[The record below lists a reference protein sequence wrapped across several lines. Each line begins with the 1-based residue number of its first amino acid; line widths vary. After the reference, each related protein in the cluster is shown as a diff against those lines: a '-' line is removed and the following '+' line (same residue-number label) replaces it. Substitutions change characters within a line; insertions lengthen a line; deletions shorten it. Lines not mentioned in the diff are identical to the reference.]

1 MFDSLEELSA
11 KLAAAGYFI
20 DPVMTQVVLLA
31 AKLQK
36 PLLLEG
42 PAGSGKSTFLENI
55 IAQDMTRRF
64 GARRMPMI
72 IFDGKGERQFLDR
85 LLPHIEA
92 AGRLQDL
99 RVIDPTHPSESA
111 RYNPFYALDDAYQE
125 HVNFIFRSFGLRE
138 DFFKGHQEA
147 YLSDLVRILQYTGKL
162 FNVYDVLV
170 MALDEKVL
178 EEQIGIA
185 KARLASAPSISM
197 QKRLNFEMSV
207 KMLQRSLADR
217 ERVEKIANENGIE
230 TIQGNAFDAIARP
243 ESFSLLYLN
252 PPYDSEIGSIA
263 NRRMEAVFLEHTY
276 RWIAMEGVLIL
287 VIPFE
292 RLHDCAGILSSH
304 FAALNVFRMTDPD
317 SVQYRQIAV
326 LGLRRDVRG
335 AAVENN
341 KRQLLSV
348 GLYGSFLGLPELQPG
363 ACLPYSIP
371 PSGEAELSYRGLPYD
386 LLEDLL
392 PQSGAW
398 KQAAPLLMPH
408 EDVATGRPITPLHG
422 GHVGLLCTAGLLN
435 GVFGQGEDRHIARW
449 RSVKHVTTFVE
460 QDGDTEI
467 IHHRERWANE
477 LYLVYAD
484 GRTLK
489 LTETPAK
496 KEGET
501 DGECTPAARAA

>member
-1 MFDSLEELSA
+1 MARSIARLKMGYYPLPEREGA
-11 KLAAAGYFI
+11 KLC
-20 DPVMTQVVLLA
+20 TLLVFN
-31 AKLQK
+31 
-36 PLLLEG
+36 G
-42 PAGSGKSTFLENI
+42 PASVVDPCAGQGTALNLLTQG
-55 IAQDMTRRF
+55 ANVRRY
-64 GARRMPMI
+64 GVELDA
-72 IFDGKGERQFLDR
+72 ER
-85 LLPHIEA
+85 A
-92 AGRLQDL
+92 
-99 RVIDPTHPSESA
+99 
-111 RYNPFYALDDAYQE
+111 
-125 HVNFIFRSFGLRE
+125 
-138 DFFKGHQEA
+138 
-147 YLSDLVRILQYTGKL
+147 
-162 FNVYDVLV
+162 
-170 MALDEKVL
+170 
-178 EEQIGIA
+178 
-185 KARLASAPSISM
+185 LASKAS
-197 QKRLNFEMSV
+197 
-207 KMLQRSLADR
+207 
-217 ERVEKIANENGIE
+217 GIQ
-230 TIQGNAFDAIARP
+230 TTQGNAFDAAVKP

-263 NRRMEAVFLEHTY
+263 NRRMEALFLEHTY
-276 RWIAMEGVLIL
+276 RWLVMEGVLVL

-292 RLHDCAGILSSH
+292 RLQDCAGILSSH
-304 FAALNVFRMTDPD
+304 FARLTVLRMTDED

-335 AAVENN
+335 AAVESN
-341 KRQLLSV
+341 KRQLLSI
-348 GLYGSFLGLPELQPG
+348 GLYGSFLGLPELKPG
-363 ACLPYSIP
+363 ACPPYSVP

-435 GVFGQGEDRHIARW
+435 GVFGQGDDRHIAHW

-496 KEGET
+496 KEDEA
-501 DGECTPAARAA
+501 DGECTPAVRAA

>member
-1 MFDSLEELSA
+1 MTSEAPVRRYGVELDA
-11 KLAAAGYFI
+11 ERARIA
-20 DPVMTQVVLLA
+20 
-31 AKLQK
+31 
-36 PLLLEG
+36 
-42 PAGSGKSTFLENI
+42 ST
-55 IAQDMTRRF
+55 
-64 GARRMPMI
+64 
-72 IFDGKGERQFLDR
+72 
-85 LLPHIEA
+85 
-92 AGRLQDL
+92 
-99 RVIDPTHPSESA
+99 
-111 RYNPFYALDDAYQE
+111 
-125 HVNFIFRSFGLRE
+125 
-138 DFFKGHQEA
+138 
-147 YLSDLVRILQYTGKL
+147 
-162 FNVYDVLV
+162 
-170 MALDEKVL
+170 
-178 EEQIGIA
+178 
-185 KARLASAPSISM
+185 
-197 QKRLNFEMSV
+197 
-207 KMLQRSLADR
+207 
-217 ERVEKIANENGIE
+217 NGIE

-276 RWIAMEGVLIL
+276 RWLAMDGVLIL

-304 FAALNVFRMTDPD
+304 FASLAVFRMTDPD

-363 ACLPYSIP
+363 ACPPYSVP

-435 GVFGQGEDRHIARW
+435 GVFGQGDDRHIARW

-496 KEGET
+496 KEGEA
-501 DGECTPAARAA
+501 DGECTPAVRAA